1 MKNRQLQ
8 HQFLMLH
15 CETDH
20 TQITQIFALCILMRT
35 FKNSMTIKL
44 VLLNVIRMLLRVLY
58 YYPISTGRKEYHTV
72 NPIIFCAVFAR
83 RRRVKHTICL
93 PQGKKKGTVIFGN
106 SVPVQWNLRETLLL
120 KPLNSFSNHQ
130 LLAVPVALP
139 EELVPLQQLLN

>member
-15 CETDH
+15 CEADH

-58 YYPISTGRKEYHTV
+58 YPISTARKEYHTV
-72 NPIIFCAVFAR
+72 DPIIFLCGFC
-83 RRRVKHTICL
+83 KEDEGQTHCL
-93 PQGKKKGTVIFGN
+93 SSSGEKEENCHLWEFSAS
-106 SVPVQWNLRETLLL
+106 SVEL
-120 KPLNSFSNHQ
+120 
-130 LLAVPVALP
+130 
-139 EELVPLQQLLN
+139 EERHYC